1 MWMEVIHQL
10 NKRAYN
16 CQLRYKY
23 TSELNNMLTPINFDI
38 HIWLVAIPKKKKK
51 KVSPVAQPWT
61 IHFQMQE
68 TKETHIWLPGQDDPF
83 FHGEGKDNTFQ
94 YSSCIIP
101 WTQKPGAAQSTISK
115 KNQTWLSASNSSRK
129 DYFGAILFSCSVMS
143 DSLRAHESQ
152 HTIPPYPL
160 PTPSQIHVHRVGDA
174 IQPSH
179 PLSSPFTPAPNPS
192 HNQGLLQWV
201 KSSH

>member
-1 MWMEVIHQL
+1 M
-10 NKRAYN
+10 
-16 CQLRYKY
+16 
-23 TSELNNMLTPINFDI
+23 
-38 HIWLVAIPKKKKK
+38 
-51 KVSPVAQPWT
+51 AQPWT

-129 DYFGAILFSCSVMS
+129 DYFGAILFICSVMS

-152 HTIPPYPL
+152 HTRPPCPSPTPRVHPNSCPLSWWCHPAISSSVIPFSSCLQSFPASKKKKRKKVKSLSCVWLFVTPWTVAYHIPPSMGFSRQEYWSGL
-160 PTPSQIHVHRVGDA
+160 PFPSPGDLPDLG
-174 IQPSH
+174 IDPM
-179 PLSSPFTPAPNPS
+179 SPA
-192 HNQGLLQWV
+192 L
-201 KSSH
+201 

>member
-1 MWMEVIHQL
+1 M
-10 NKRAYN
+10 ASG
-16 CQLRYKY
+16 Y
-23 TSELNNMLTPINFDI
+23 T
-38 HIWLVAIPKKKKK
+38 KKKK

-143 DSLRAHESQ
+143 DSFWPHEPQHARPPCPSPIPGVHSNSCSSSQ
-152 HTIPPYPL
+152 WCHPAISSSVIPF
-160 PTPSQIHVHRVGDA
+160 S
-174 IQPSH
+174 
-179 PLSSPFTPAPNPS
+179 PAPNPS
-192 HNQGLLQWV
+192 QHQSLFQWV
-201 KSSH
+201 NSSPEVTKVLEFQL